1 MPIKGQQH
9 SIEKSRILQRKL
21 YLAAKR
27 NKNRRF
33 HALYDCIYR
42 PDILWRAWIEVKKNG
57 GSAGIDGISIEEID
71 KGDVKAYL
79 AKIKQE
85 LEQDTYKPQPVLRV
99 YIPKSDGSQRP
110 LGIPTVKDRIIQQA
124 CKIVIEPIYEANFL
138 ETSYGFRPK
147 KSATQAIETIKEA
160 LVRGWWVVD
169 LDIRKYFDNI
179 DHQILM
185 SLIERKISDRRV
197 IKMLKRW
204 LKAGVIEEGKYTP
217 TNIGSPQGG
226 VISPLLAN
234 IYLHVLDKY
243 WEEQFKELGQIFRY
257 ADDAVVVCRT
267 EKQARQALE
276 VIERIMKK
284 LKLTLHPDKTK
295 IVNIQKEGF
304 DFLGF
309 HFHKMKS
316 KRTGKLV
323 PYAWPSTKAMNKMR
337 DTIRDI
343 TGRNNLRKTMQEI
356 VDKLNPIIRGWRN
369 YYSAGNSTKK
379 FQDLDR
385 YVRKRLLKMLAI
397 RLKKRRKHRKETIQ
411 KWLER
416 ARLEYFYPQRICRT

>member
-33 HALYDCIYR
+33 HALYDRIYR

-124 CKIVIEPIYEANFL
+124 SKIVIEPINEANFL

-147 KSATQAIETIKEA
+147 KSATQAIKAIKGA

-169 LDIRKYFDNI
+169 
-179 DHQILM
+179 
-185 SLIERKISDRRV
+185 
-197 IKMLKRW
+197 
-204 LKAGVIEEGKYTP
+204 
-217 TNIGSPQGG
+217 
-226 VISPLLAN
+226 
-234 IYLHVLDKY
+234 
-243 WEEQFKELGQIFRY
+243 
-257 ADDAVVVCRT
+257 
-267 EKQARQALE
+267 
-276 VIERIMKK
+276 
-284 LKLTLHPDKTK
+284 
-295 IVNIQKEGF
+295 
-304 DFLGF
+304 
-309 HFHKMKS
+309 
-316 KRTGKLV
+316 
-323 PYAWPSTKAMNKMR
+323 
-337 DTIRDI
+337 
-343 TGRNNLRKTMQEI
+343 
-356 VDKLNPIIRGWRN
+356 
-369 YYSAGNSTKK
+369 
-379 FQDLDR
+379 
-385 YVRKRLLKMLAI
+385 
-397 RLKKRRKHRKETIQ
+397 
-411 KWLER
+411 
-416 ARLEYFYPQRICRT
+416 